1 MNTQEA
7 IECQKQLR
15 VWIENMA
22 NELGVAEKAT
32 DKAVECVTVIP
43 ESGRTGFFVRKEEL
57 VSYRLENIKFDFKN
71 ALIPALELV
80 TAINAPESIF
90 NYVQLLIATA
100 LFVGKAIRK
109 EYKKLDAFIIIA
121 LHEREKKGQE
131 HINEEDFVKSVIEDY
146 KKAEGKEVGSKE
158 VYESI
163 NRLLE
168 TRVVCIDNGFISLIE
183 TVWGKR

>member
-1 MNTQEA
+1 M
-7 IECQKQLR
+7 
-15 VWIENMA
+15 
-22 NELGVAEKAT
+22 
-32 DKAVECVTVIP
+32 
-43 ESGRTGFFVRKEEL
+43 
-57 VSYRLENIKFDFKN
+57 
-71 ALIPALELV
+71 ELV

-168 TRVVCIDNGFISLIE
+168 TRVVCIDNGFISLME